1 MKSSI
6 HFVLKGKSDYK
17 DLAPVFQDVLTAALT
32 VADQVPEEEEM
43 TMIVQLNLGDLELNR
58 KPEGYLRRARIR
70 MVLPIGRKEFYFQ
83 SYNSKLVNL
92 NKVRDRV
99 SAILDDAGIKYSTAE
114 DDDIRFDVPRRD

>member
-17 DLAPVFQDVLTAALT
+17 DLAPVFQDVLTAALI
-32 VADQVPEEEEM
+32 VAEQVPEEEEM

-70 MVLPIGRKEFYFQ
+70 MVFPIGRKEFYFQ

>member
-70 MVLPIGRKEFYFQ
+70 MVFPIGRKEFYFQ
-83 SYNSKLVNL
+83 SYNPKLVNL

>member
-17 DLAPVFQDVLTAALT
+17 DLAPVFQDILTAALT
-32 VADQVPEEEEM
+32 VVDQVPEEEEM

-70 MVLPIGRKEFYFQ
+70 MVFPIGRKEFYFQ
-83 SYNSKLVNL
+83 NYNSKLVNL

>member
-17 DLAPVFQDVLTAALT
+17 DLAPEFQDVLTAALT
-32 VADQVPEEEEM
+32 VADQVPEEVEM

-70 MVLPIGRKEFYFQ
+70 MVFPIGRKEFYFQ

>member
-70 MVLPIGRKEFYFQ
+70 MVFPIGRKEFYFQ

>member
-17 DLAPVFQDVLTAALT
+17 DLAPVFQDVLTAALI

-70 MVLPIGRKEFYFQ
+70 MVFPIGRKEFYFQ